1 MLEFKFFEQQSAVRQ
16 FFEHQFVGVFDENA
30 FHVVHFVG
38 HAAVS
43 AHQLHERQVVFSAHV
58 GVVLAERRRYVD
70 YARAVCKSN
79 VAVACDVKRLVV
91 LYIVKQRHVFGV
103 FVFPALFDADFFV
116 RTFLEV
122 GGNQRVGKDVIFVAH
137 LDFRVILVRIHTKRH
152 V

>member
-1 MLEFKFFEQQSAVRQ
+1 MLEQHAAVRELC
-16 FFEHQFVGVFDENA
+16 EHQFVGVFDKNA
-30 FHVVHFVG
+30 LHVVHFVG
-38 HAAVS
+38 HATVS

-79 VAVACDVKRLVV
+79 VALAGDVNRLVV
-91 LYIVKQRHVFGV
+91 FYIVEQRHLFGV

-137 LDFRVILVRIHTKRH
+137 LDFRVILVRIHTERH